1 MTDPALIGHLRIL
14 EAKLDR
20 LTEAIN
26 RVADALAQQT
36 DKPRKPKEGTND

>member
-20 LTEAIN
+20 LTAALERIARALEADI
-26 RVADALAQQT
+26 V
-36 DKPRKPKEGTND
+36 KPEEEEKKP